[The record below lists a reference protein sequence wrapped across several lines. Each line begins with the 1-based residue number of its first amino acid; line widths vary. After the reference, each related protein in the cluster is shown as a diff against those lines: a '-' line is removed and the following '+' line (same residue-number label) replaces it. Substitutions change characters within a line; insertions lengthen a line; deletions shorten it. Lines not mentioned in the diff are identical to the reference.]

1 MKILNFIL
9 AESALELVPKTLIN
23 HPSVVNYAKRRG
35 KRPEETLLDRSI
47 HHSAMRKLPNAFK
60 RGRPDIVH
68 FTLLNILG
76 SPLNKKGLV
85 KVYVHTI
92 QNKVIDL
99 NSEVRLP
106 KNYNRFISLIEQLYQ
121 FKNIPPKNTP
131 LLKLKDQT
139 ILELIKEVKPS
150 KVVAFTTQGK
160 LITLQKVCENLVKE
174 EKPAVLIGGFPHGHF
189 SEETLKLANE
199 KVKVYNEVL
208 EAWVIAA
215 RLVYSCELALGITF

>member
-1 MKILNFIL
+1 
-9 AESALELVPKTLIN
+9 
-23 HPSVVNYAKRRG
+23 
-35 KRPEETLLDRSI
+35 
-47 HHSAMRKLPNAFK
+47 
-60 RGRPDIVH
+60 
-68 FTLLNILG
+68 
-76 SPLNKKGLV
+76 
-85 KVYVHTI
+85 
-92 QNKVIDL
+92 
-99 NSEVRLP
+99 
-106 KNYNRFISLIEQLYQ
+106 
-121 FKNIPPKNTP
+121 
-131 LLKLKDQT
+131 
-139 ILELIKEVKPS
+139 ELIKEVKPS